1 MEWHPILP
9 DPMSSGQIAHGRFF
23 LNMVYSAQGIVL
35 EPLRTPENTHRW
47 AKLIPLLE
55 VNPGTWRRRY
65 VKSKA
70 LVLQPSFGG
79 RRRKQKGSPIH
90 DDGPPLMEARMWP
103 HIFGILPETRA
114 SSGQQDKE
122 QASQQ
127 LQKEG
132 VASGLHWVVDLRAT
146 VAEMRPVLS

>member
-90 DDGPPLMEARMWP
+90 DDGPPLRWKLGCGP
-103 HIFGILPETRA
+103 TYLGYYQRPEH
-114 SSGQQDKE
+114 
-122 QASQQ
+122 
-127 LQKEG
+127 LQGNKTKNKHPN
-132 VASGLHWVVDLRAT
+132 SCKKRGLLLGCT
-146 VAEMRPVLS
+146 GLSTCGRL